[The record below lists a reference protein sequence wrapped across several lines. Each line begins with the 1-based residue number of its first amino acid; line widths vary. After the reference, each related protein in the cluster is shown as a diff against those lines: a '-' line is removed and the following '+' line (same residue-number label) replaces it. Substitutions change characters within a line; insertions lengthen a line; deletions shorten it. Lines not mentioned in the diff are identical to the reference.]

1 MVGLVIVPVQDS
13 CCTTC
18 PSWNSVGEIL
28 AGIENEL
35 LPWQFPGA
43 SLGGNRAVGNVF
55 GLPELSSV
63 LQSSAYHP
71 TLS

>member
-1 MVGLVIVPVQDS
+1 M
-13 CCTTC
+13 
-18 PSWNSVGEIL
+18 GEIL